1 MRHALA
7 EALQDYDG
15 ALVLVSHDRHLLRVC
30 CDELLLV
37 NAGRVEPFDG
47 SLDDYPAWLAARQQG
62 EPGASDKTAAAA
74 GSAAAKKEQRRR
86 EAEARA
92 RLQPLRKRL
101 ADLERDLETLTARRD
116 RLEQD
121 LANPDLY
128 DPSAKSRLLKLM
140 DDKQQVDAAL
150 AAVEL
155 DWLTIGEDLERQQRE
170 LGA

>member
-37 NAGRVEPFDG
+37 DAGRVEPFDG
-47 SLDDYPAWLAARQQG
+47 SLDDYPAWLAARQQD
-62 EPGASDKTAAAA
+62 EVAADKTAAAA

-86 EAEARA
+86 EAEVRA

-101 ADLERDLETLTARRD
+101 ADLERDLETLTERRD

-121 LANPDLY
+121 LADPDLY
-128 DPSAKSRLLKLM
+128 DPAAKPRLLKLM

-150 AAVEL
+150 EAVEL
-155 DWLTIGEDLERQQRE
+155 DWLAIGEDLERQQRE